1 MRKVLY
7 ILGRLADEDIDW
19 LTQAGSRH
27 RLSRGTRLVSEGAPI
42 DQVYLVLDGEL
53 AVTSSRTGARE
64 LARLGSG
71 EVVGELSFLDSR
83 PPVATVSVAG
93 DEATVLGIPRGAL
106 STKLEEDAPFAAR
119 FYRALGTF
127 LAARLRSTVL
137 ELGDA
142 RASGAARAQAE
153 DEDELDPEL
162 LDQLELAGARFDWML
177 GRLRGE

>member
-7 ILGRLADEDIDW
+7 ILGRLADDDVDW
-19 LTQAGSRH
+19 LTVAGSRQ
-27 RLSRGTRLVSEGAPI
+27 RLGRGTVLVSEGAPS
-42 DQVYLVLDGEL
+42 DQVFLVLDGEL
-53 AVTSSRTGARE
+53 AVTSSRTGDRA

-83 PPVATVSVAG
+83 PPVATVAVASEEASVLA
-93 DEATVLGIPRGAL
+93 IPRGVL
-106 STKLEEDAPFAAR
+106 TEKLEEDAPFAAR
-119 FYRALGTF
+119 FYRALGSF

-142 RASGAARAQAE
+142 RATGSARADDA
-153 DEDELDPEL
+153 EDELDPEL
-162 LDQLELAGARFDWML
+162 LDALELAGARFDWML

>member
-7 ILGRLADEDIDW
+7 ILGRLADEDVDW
-19 LTQAGSRH
+19 LTVTGARR
-27 RLSRGTRLVSEGAPI
+27 RLTRGTVLVTEGTPI
-42 DQVYLVLDGEL
+42 DEVFLVLDGEL
-53 AVTSSRTGARE
+53 AVTSSRTGGRE

-93 DEATVLGIPRGAL
+93 EAATVLGIPRGAL
-106 STKLEEDAPFAAR
+106 STKLEEDAAFAAR

-142 RASGAARAQAE
+142 RASGAARAEA
-153 DEDELDPEL
+153 EDELDPEL

>member
-19 LTQAGSRH
+19 LTASGTRQ
-27 RLSRGTRLVSEGAPI
+27 RLKRGTVVVGEGTPI

-83 PPVATVSVAG
+83 PPVATVSVAS

-106 STKLEEDAPFAAR
+106 STKLEDDAPFAAR

-137 ELGDA
+137 ELGDGRAAGPA
-142 RASGAARAQAE
+142 RAEG
-153 DEDELDPEL
+153 EDELDPDL

>member
-19 LTQAGSRH
+19 LTET
-27 RLSRGTRLVSEGAPI
+27 GTRERVSSGTVLVEEGTPVDRI
-42 DQVYLVLDGEL
+42 FLVLDGEL
-53 AVTSSRTGARE
+53 AVTSAAAGGRE

-83 PPVATVSVAG
+83 PPVATVKAAG
-93 DEATVLGIPRGAL
+93 DASVLAIPREEL
-106 STKLEEDAPFAAR
+106 SDKLEDDSQFAAR

-137 ELGDA
+137 VVGDSPSKGPA
-142 RASGAARAQAE
+142 PVA
-153 DEDELDPEL
+153 DDELDPDL
-162 LDQLELAGARFDWML
+162 LDTLELAGARFDWML
-177 GRLRGE
+177 SRLRGE

>member
-7 ILGRLADEDIDW
+7 ILGRLADEDVDW
-19 LTQAGSRH
+19 LASAGSRQE
-27 RLSRGTRLVSEGAPI
+27 LTRGTTLVTEGTPI

-83 PPVATVSVAG
+83 PPVATVSVASA
-93 DEATVLGIPRGAL
+93 EATVLGIPRDAL
-106 STKLEEDAPFAAR
+106 SAKLEDDPPFAAR

-142 RASGAARAQAE
+142 RATGAAPAE
-153 DEDELDPEL
+153 AGDELDPEL
-162 LDQLELAGARFDWML
+162 LDQLELAGARFDWLL